1 MAAIAA
7 RFDQKVEA
15 PPADASEAPASCA
28 VPLRRWSAI
37 DTDVERKID
46 VRSSRKLS
54 FREHLFSFLVDY
66 NRH

>member
-15 PPADASEAPASCA
+15 LPADAPAAPASCG
-28 VPLRRWSAI
+28 VSLRRWSAI

-46 VRSSRKLS
+46 VRLSRKLT

>member
-1 MAAIAA
+1 MMAAIAA

-15 PPADASEAPASCA
+15 PPAEAPGSCA

-37 DTDVERKID
+37 DNDVEHKID
-46 VRSSRKLS
+46 VRINRKLS